1 MKKTL
6 QKDGRTLA
14 YSIHGQG
21 SEDLV
26 LVHGWMVSGAV
37 FDSLLPHLD
46 AARFR
51 VIVPDHR
58 GAGDSTSCDSY
69 SLQDYVADLDA
80 IVADAGAASFNLLG
94 HSMGGQIAQ
103 LYAATYP
110 AKIKKLA
117 LVNTVP
123 ASGMQ
128 LPPEAHELFI
138 NAGEKREM
146 LGAILGMATLDL
158 PEGALEKMLD
168 DAEKIPADCISK
180 AYTSWTGGGIEGCLE
195 KIQATTLVVGSDDP
209 FLPHDFLKAAVV
221 EPIADAS
228 FAVVAGA
235 GHYPQVERS
244 AELGKVLNGF
254 F

>member
-14 YSIHGQG
+14 YHIHGEG
-21 SEDLV
+21 NEDLV

-37 FDSLLPHLD
+37 FNRLLPHLD
-46 AARFR
+46 KRFR
-51 VIVPDHR
+51 VIIPDHR
-58 GAGDSTSCDSY
+58 GAGGSAPCDTY
-69 SLQDYVADLDA
+69 QLEDYVADLDA
-80 IVADAGAASFNLLG
+80 IVTDAGASSFNLLG

-103 LYAATYP
+103 LYAANYP
-110 AKIKKLA
+110 EKVNKLA

-146 LGAILGMATLDL
+146 LSAILGMATLDL
-158 PEGALEKMLD
+158 PEGALEAMLD
-168 DAEKIPADCISK
+168 DAETIPADCIRQ
-180 AYTSWTGGGIEGCLE
+180 AYESWTGGGIEGSLA
-195 KIQATTLVVGSDDP
+195 KIQATTLVVGTDDP

-221 EPIADAS
+221 EPIKNAS
-228 FAVVAGA
+228 FAVVPGA
-235 GHYPQVERS
+235 GHYPQIERS
-244 AELGKVLNGF
+244 SELAGVLNDF
-254 F
+254 Y